1 MLGQRRQ
8 TGFTIVELL
17 IVIVVIAIIAAITVV
32 AFNGVQQRAKN
43 SQRVNIAKEWQK
55 LILAYTTVNGAY
67 PLVTVNNHTCLGDH
81 YVTNFDINADVD
93 CYSTNN
99 IKHPTAAI
107 LNAYRTV
114 ATLPVFPNDTMTS
127 VGGYGTVTGISIR
140 AHDTLDPAT
149 TPQIQYPMLWYWLHG
164 TSQDC
169 VLRPV
174 AQPVAGGY
182 QLTTNTFS
190 VNDGNYTRC
199 VIILPS
205 PTSL

>member
-1 MLGQRRQ
+1 MLGRTRQ
-8 TGFTIVELL
+8 GGFTLVELL
-17 IVIVVIAIIAAITVV
+17 IVIVVIAIIAGITVTV
-32 AFNGVQQRAKN
+32 FNGAQQRAKN
-43 SQRVNIAKEWQK
+43 TQRIAAAKEWQK
-55 LILAYTTVNGAY
+55 LILAYTAMNGAY
-67 PLVTVNNHTCLGDH
+67 PSVTVNNHTCLGDH
-81 YVTNFDINADVD
+81 YVTNFDVNADVD

-99 IKHPTAAI
+99 IKHPTAGI
-107 LNAYRTV
+107 LNAYRTI
-114 ATLPVFPNDTMTS
+114 APLPVFPNDTMTS

-182 QLTTNTFS
+182 QLTSSIFS
-190 VNDGNYTRC
+190 VNDGSYTRC

-205 PTSL
+205 PASL

>member
-1 MLGQRRQ
+1 MLGRNRPS
-8 TGFTIVELL
+8 GFTIVELL
-17 IVIVVIAIIAAITVV
+17 IVIVVIAVLAAVTVV

-43 SQRVNIAKEWQK
+43 SQRIAAAKEWHK
-55 LILAYTTVNGAY
+55 LIMAYTSANGAY
-67 PLVTVNNHTCLGDH
+67 PSVTINNHTCLGDH

-99 IKHPTAAI
+99 IKHPTAGI
-107 LNAYRTV
+107 LNAYRTI
-114 ATLPVFPNDTMTS
+114 APLPVFPNDTMTS

-149 TPQIQYPMLWYWLHG
+149 TPQIQYPMLWYWLYG

-182 QLTTNTFS
+182 QQTTSTFS

-199 VIILPS
+199 VILLTAPG
-205 PTSL
+205 SL